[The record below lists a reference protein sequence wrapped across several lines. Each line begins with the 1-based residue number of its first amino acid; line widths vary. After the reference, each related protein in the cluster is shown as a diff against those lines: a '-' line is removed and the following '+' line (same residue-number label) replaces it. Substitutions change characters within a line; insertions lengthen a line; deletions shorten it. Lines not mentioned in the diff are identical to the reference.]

1 MAGTTVHSAH
11 SPSFRYPQPRRRAE
25 VCALFVALLAL
36 ACGHARALTYN
47 DSTLKMVWVD
57 PAKHADV
64 AWTSGKQCTAYAN
77 APVDDDISAQ
87 LDIGF
92 KFTYG
97 STTYTQVQVMS
108 NGRLQFANNYCGHG
122 TQTTGPPPTYSFP
135 YKNVNLNNTMRI
147 YGADLDPSPK
157 GSGTS
162 CTAPG
167 CSVRYTATPLG
178 TAPNR
183 QFVVTWTNVPEWGQS
198 KSFFNLQIILNEDGS
213 FIYQFGDFANPSK
226 GKAQSGWQLTTSD
239 FDVSS
244 EGTRSSGTAI
254 KYTPET
260 VAAAGLTVTT
270 AAASASTCTPTTV
283 TLTAID
289 GAGKVVPSYAGTVL
303 LSTSTA
309 HGTWSVLSATGTL
322 VMGSADSGNA
332 TYTFNGSGSGR
343 DNGTVTLRLTN
354 THADT
359 LTVSGADSSA
369 SSIRGTSG
377 SVTFQTNA
385 MVVTPTDTLG
395 TTLVAGRDHAFRAE
409 FWQQDPSSGACSLA
423 SGYTGAKA
431 LDAWITRDGAD
442 PGGAAPRIGAVSLPN
457 AAVGGKG
464 SDNLSLTFAAGR
476 ATFSLATSDV
486 GKYALNL
493 RDDSRDFAAGIDV
506 AGASASL
513 TARPFGLSVESVTAG
528 ATTNPAATTA
538 SGALFTSA
546 GSNFSA
552 TVRGVLWQSA
562 DDPSNTGSPTS
573 GANLA
578 DNTVAAS
585 YAWPTTLAVAAPFT
599 PATGVLGTLNNGAIL
614 QSAFSGGR
622 RTVTTL
628 QYTEVG
634 SVSLAA
640 SAATY
645 LNTAGVSLSSPA
657 VVVGRFRPASF
668 AVAYNTPAFN
678 AGCAGGGFTY
688 VGAPFTYRTAPVI
701 TVTAQNALGGTTRN
715 YTGSF
720 WRLTNASLT
729 GKTYTAQS
737 GTLNTAALP
746 ATDPVIVD
754 AGNGVGTLTFSAGP
768 TGIAFTRGTP
778 SAPFNAEI
786 ALAINVIDADGVA
799 FASNPARFGAATAGN
814 GIAFNDGSA
823 LTANDKQMLWGRLR
837 LVSGF
842 GSELLPVALQAR
854 AETLTAAGAYVTNA
868 ADKCTALPS
877 AAMTLANNVET
888 KAAGATS
895 IRITAAASSTATIAG
910 ATLANGASTVTFSA
924 PGAGN
929 TGFAGFNYDLASAAA
944 TWLRF
949 DWAGTGSHDQNPAA
963 RADFGIFGGPRTV
976 IYTREP
982 W

>member
-1 MAGTTVHSAH
+1 MHAAPFARARSSRPAWRAAG
-11 SPSFRYPQPRRRAE
+11 PWL
-25 VCALFVALLAL
+25 ALLLAL
-36 ACGHARALTYN
+36 LGVAECHALTYD
-47 DSTLKMVWVD
+47 DSTIKMVWVD
-57 PAKHADV
+57 PSKHSDV
-64 AWTSGKQCTAYAN
+64 AWTGGKQCAAYAN

-92 KFTYG
+92 KFVFG

-108 NGRLQFANNYCGHG
+108 NGRLQFANKYCGHG
-122 TQTTGPPPTYSFP
+122 TQVTGPPPTYSFP
-135 YKNVNLNNTMRI
+135 YKDANLNNTMRI
-147 YGADLDPSPK
+147 YGADLDPSAK
-157 GSGTS
+157 GSITT
-162 CTAPG
+162 CAAPS

-183 QFVVTWTNVPEWGQS
+183 QFVVTWTNVPEWGQK
-198 KSFFNLQIILNEDGS
+198 KSYFNLQVILNEDGS
-213 FIYQFGDFANPSK
+213 FIYQFGDFSNPSG
-226 GKAQSGWQLTTSD
+226 GKAQSGWQLTMSD

-244 EGTRSSGTAI
+244 TGPRSDGTAI
-254 KYTPET
+254 KYTPT
-260 VAAAGLTVTT
+260 AVAATGLSVTA

-283 TLTAID
+283 TLAAID

-322 VMGSADSGNA
+322 VMGTADSGNA
-332 TYTFNGSGSGR
+332 TYTFNGSGAGR
-343 DNGTVTLRLTN
+343 DNGTVTLRLN
-354 THADT
+354 NAHADT
-359 LTVSGADSSA
+359 LTVSGADSAA
-369 SSIRGTSG
+369 SSISGTSG

-385 MVVTPTDTLG
+385 LVVSATDGLG
-395 TTLVAGRDHAFRAE
+395 TTAVAGRDHAFKAE
-409 FWQQDPSSGACSLA
+409 FWQQDPASGACSLA
-423 SGYTGAKA
+423 SGYAGTKT
-431 LDAWITRDGAD
+431 LDAWLTRDSAD
-442 PGGAAPRIGAVSLPN
+442 PGGAAPRIGGVALPN
-457 AAVGGKG
+457 AAAGGKG
-464 SDNLSLTFAAGR
+464 SDNLSLVFTAGR
-476 ATFSLATSDV
+476 AAFTLTTSDV
-486 GKYALNL
+486 GKYSLNL
-493 RDDSRDFAAGIDV
+493 RDDSRAFAGGIDV
-506 AGASASL
+506 SGASARL
-513 TARPFGLSVESVTAG
+513 TVRPFALSVESVSAG
-528 ATTNPAATTA
+528 TTTNPAAAAA

-552 TVRGVLWQSA
+552 TVRAVLWQSA
-562 DDPSNTGSPTS
+562 DDPTGSGSPTS

-578 DNTVAAS
+578 DNAVTAS

-599 PATGVLGTLNNGAIL
+599 PASGVLGTLNNGAIL
-614 QSAFSGGR
+614 QSAFSAGR
-622 RTVTTL
+622 RTVSNL

-634 SVSLAA
+634 SASLAA

-645 LNTAGVSLSSPA
+645 LNTAGVSLGSPA

-678 AGCAGGGFTY
+678 AGCNGGGFTY

-720 WRLTNASLT
+720 WKLTNASLT
-729 GKTYTAQS
+729 GKAYTAQS
-737 GTLNTAALP
+737 GTLNTVALP

-754 AGNGVGTLTFSAGP
+754 AGNGVGTLTFSTGP
-768 TGIAFTRGTP
+768 TGIAFDRGTP
-778 SAPFNAEI
+778 GAPFNAEI
-786 ALAINVIDADGVA
+786 ALAINVLDSDGVA
-799 FASNPARFGAATAGN
+799 FASNPARFGAASAGN

-823 LTANDKQMLWGRLR
+823 LTANDKQMVWGRLR

-842 GSELLPVALQAR
+842 GSELLPVALQVR
-854 AETLTAAGAYVTNA
+854 AETLTAAGAYVTNT
-868 ADKCTALPS
+868 ADNCTALPS

-888 KAAGATS
+888 KSAGATS
-895 IRITAAASSTATIAG
+895 IRVTPAASSTATIAG
-910 ATLANGASTVTFSA
+910 AALVNGASTVTFSA

-944 TWLRF
+944 SWLRF
-949 DWAGTGSHDQNPAA
+949 DWAGTGSHDQDPAA

>member
-1 MAGTTVHSAH
+1 MSSASNSRLLAAYRVRTRRWLSFCLLWGLAATVSAGT
-11 SPSFRYPQPRRRAE
+11 YDQ
-25 VCALFVALLAL
+25 
-36 ACGHARALTYN
+36 
-47 DSTLKMVWVD
+47 STMAFNWID
-57 PAKHADV
+57 PGSHTSV
-64 AWTSGKQCTAYAN
+64 TWTSGKSCTAYAN
-77 APVDDDISAQ
+77 APADDDITAA
-87 LDIGF
+87 LPIGF
-92 KFTYG
+92 GFRYG
-97 STTYTQVQVMS
+97 TTTYTTVQVML
-108 NGRLQFANNYCGHG
+108 NGRLQFNNNYCGHG
-122 TQTTGPPPTYSFP
+122 TQTVGPPPTYPFGYP
-135 YKNVNLNNTMRI
+135 NANMNNTMRV
-147 YGADLDPSPK
+147 YGADLDMSSGPSCPPAN
-157 GSGTS
+157 
-162 CTAPG
+162 CY
-167 CSVRYTATPLG
+167 VRYTATPIG

-183 QFVVTWTNVPEWGQS
+183 QFVVTWRNVREWNQS
-198 KSFFNLQIILNEDGS
+198 SSSFDMQIILNEDGS
-213 FIYQFGDFANPSK
+213 FIFQYLSIKNSSNGK
-226 GKAQSGWQLTTSD
+226 GQVGWQLTTTDFEVTRNGPPSD
-239 FDVSS
+239 K
-244 EGTRSSGTAI
+244 TAY
-254 KYTPET
+254 KYTPP
-260 VAAAGLTVTT
+260 T
-270 AAASASTCTPTTV
+270 AAPSGLVVSESSAVASTCSPTTV
-283 TLTAID
+283 TLTALD
-289 GAGKVVPSYAGTVL
+289 AAGKTVPSYAGTVL
-303 LSTSTA
+303 LTTST
-309 HGTWSVLSATGTL
+309 GRGDWSIASATGSL
-322 VMGSADSGNA
+322 VMGSANSGSA

-343 DNGTVTLRLTN
+343 DNGTATLRLSN
-354 THADT
+354 AHADVLAVT
-359 LTVSGADSSA
+359 AADSAVKGLADTSGA
-369 SSIRGTSG
+369 I
-377 SVTFQTNA
+377 TFLTNA
-385 MVVTPTDTLG
+385 FVVTPTDALG
-395 TTLVAGRDHAFRAE
+395 TTLVAGRGHAFRVE
-409 FWQQDPSSGACSLA
+409 LWRQDPSSGACGIA
-423 SGYTGAKA
+423 TGYTGARP
-431 LDAWITRDGAD
+431 LDGWLTRDASD
-442 PGGAAPRIGAVSLPN
+442 PGGAAPTIGGSALPN
-457 AAVGGKG
+457 APAGGTG
-464 SDNLSLTFAAGR
+464 SDNLTLTFAAGV
-476 ATFSLATSDV
+476 ATFALASSDV

-493 RDDSRDFAAGIDV
+493 RDDSLGFASGTAI
-506 AGASASL
+506 AGATSTL
-513 TARPFGLSVESVTAG
+513 TVRPFALSVESVTAG

-585 YAWPTTLAVAAPFT
+585 YAWPTTLAVVAPFT

-622 RTVTTL
+622 RTVSNL

-688 VGAPFTYRTAPVI
+688 VGAPVTYRTAPVI

-729 GKTYTAQS
+729 GKTYSAQS
-737 GTLNTAALP
+737 GTLNIAALP
-746 ATDPVIVD
+746 TTDPVIVD
-754 AGNGVGTLTFSAGP
+754 AGNGVGTLTFSTGP
-768 TGIAFTRGTP
+768 TGIAFTRGAP
-778 SAPFNAEI
+778 SAPFDAEI

-868 ADKCTALPS
+868 ADNCTALPS

-976 IYTREP
+976 IYVREP